1 MTSDRRAMRQPFL
14 DAWNKFQRHQPLS
27 AIEIAISEVI
37 SEHPEYH
44 ALFADTEHALSQDW
58 PPEHGETNP
67 FLHLG
72 LHLSLREMAQINQ
85 PPGFAAA
92 YQRLCAQHG
101 ERLAAEHAMM
111 DCLSETLWLAQ
122 RQGSEPD
129 GGALLNCLS
138 KQ

>member
-37 SEHPEYH
+37 SEHLEYH
-44 ALFADTEHALSQDW
+44 ALFADTESALSKDW

-111 DCLSETLWLAQ
+111 DCLSETLWQAQ